1 MGPKSSRHSGA
12 RIRSC
17 LTERIAAGGA
27 AGALGG
33 AAAAPSAAGAAGAGE
48 RSGAKASA
56 SAAASWASASGISQE
71 KIRAV
76 PAAAA
81 SVGKVTSNM
90 STPNSTACST
100 STGEPE
106 FRGRNRGSRKGSA
119 EHTASNTLARE
130 CRSSVYPKP
139 PIQKPETGIADA
151 AWHALTLKLTSPHPW
166 MPARTCQSKDDRSLS
181 LALASKMSFSHSPAL
196 VTARVMR
203 RWPLVSSGTSSAGA
217 ATRSKRITFCSS
229 SSSLGPTFR
238 RPPLVSTLQT
248 ASPPCTEALS
258 RGLRKEPYD
267 KCPCKCGQKPRQP
280 SLLFGHCATESVR
293 IRRSPTGSW
302 LICGASKTA
311 FMASGRRCSG
321 KPRAVSTVK
330 PGVGTPSSSP
340 TRGPAEGSASAASS
354 GAKSLKMGV
363 VTAPTAA
370 PASASTLASG
380 VASGMASTAG
390 APRLRADDTTSGGAA
405 LT

>member
-139 PIQKPETGIADA
+139 APKT
-151 AWHALTLKLTSPHPW
+151 T
-166 MPARTCQSKDDRSLS
+166 
-181 LALASKMSFSHSPAL
+181 
-196 VTARVMR
+196 RVMR
-203 RWPLVSSGTSSAGA
+203 GQRVTSTPVRNTSDPEAGD
-217 ATRSKRITFCSS
+217 RHR
-229 SSSLGPTFR
+229 
-238 RPPLVSTLQT
+238 
-248 ASPPCTEALS
+248 
-258 RGLRKEPYD
+258 
-267 KCPCKCGQKPRQP
+267 
-280 SLLFGHCATESVR
+280 
-293 IRRSPTGSW
+293 RRSLARLDPQAH
-302 LICGASKTA
+302 I
-311 FMASGRRCSG
+311 
-321 KPRAVSTVK
+321 
-330 PGVGTPSSSP
+330 
-340 TRGPAEGSASAASS
+340 AASLDA
-354 GAKSLKMGV
+354 GQDMPVEGRQVLVLGFGLQDVLQPLAGPRDRAGHAAVAAGV
-363 VTAPTAA
+363 QRDLLGRGRHKIQAHH
-370 PASASTLASG
+370 L
-380 VASGMASTAG
+380 
-390 APRLRADDTTSGGAA
+390 LQ
-405 LT
+405 LQ